1 MATKEQVF
9 AAANELQSA
18 GQKPTLE
25 AIRQRLGG
33 SYTTLAPL
41 LREWKAAQA
50 VENVPTSEPV
60 PESITKR
67 MDDAG
72 REVWKAA
79 LDLAASQLQA
89 ERAALEAARGE
100 LESERDEAVALA
112 DKLNSDLDNALAE
125 VKRLQVEVATMQAE
139 MEAQRTAERER
150 AQADA
155 VAIAELRGRLAA
167 LDPLVAELRQRA
179 AAADGLRSQG
189 HGS

>member
-1 MATKEQVF
+1 MVTKEQVF
-9 AAANELQSA
+9 AAADELQSA

-50 VENVPTSEPV
+50 VANAPSTSEPV
-60 PESITKR
+60 PESVVSR
-67 MDDAG
+67 MEEAA

-79 LDLAASQLQA
+79 LDLAASRLQA
-89 ERAALEAARGE
+89 ERAALETERTA

-112 DKLNSDLDNALAE
+112 DGLAADLDAARAE
-125 VKRLQVEVATMQAE
+125 AKRRTGEVAALQAE
-139 MEAQRTAERER
+139 MEKQREAERER

-155 VAIAELRGRLAA
+155 VVIAELRGRLAA
-167 LDPLVAELRQRA
+167 LEPLVDELRKKVA
-179 AAADGLRSQG
+179 ASA
-189 HGS
+189 

>member
-1 MATKEQVF
+1 MATTTKEQVF
-9 AAANELQSA
+9 AAAAELQAA

-50 VENVPTSEPV
+50 VAADVPTPSEPV

-67 MDDAG
+67 MEEAA

-79 LDLAASQLQA
+79 LDLANGRLTE
-89 ERAALEAARGE
+89 ERGAMEKARGE

-112 DKLNSDLDNALAE
+112 DRLTVDLDTARAE
-125 VKRLQVEVATMQAE
+125 VTRLTGEVAAMQAE
-139 MEAQRTAERER
+139 LEKQREAERER
-150 AQADA
+150 AQSDA
-155 VAIAELRGRLAA
+155 VQLAELRGRLAA
-167 LDPLVAELRQRA
+167 LEPLVGELRQRA
-179 AAADGLRSQG
+179 AATA
-189 HGS
+189 

>member
-9 AAANELQSA
+9 ATAAELQEA

-50 VENVPTSEPV
+50 SASNAPTNEPV
-60 PESITKR
+60 PESIAAR
-67 MDDAG
+67 MAEVG

-79 LDLAASQLQA
+79 LDLATARLQTERESLQA
-89 ERAALEAARGE
+89 ARVELEA
-100 LESERDEAVALA
+100 ERDEAVALA
-112 DKLNSDLDNALAE
+112 DGLAADLDAARAE
-125 VKRLQVEVATMQAE
+125 VTRMQGEVADLRAE
-139 MEAQRTAERER
+139 LETQRAAERER

-155 VAIAELRGRLAA
+155 VEIAELRGRLAA
-167 LDPLVAELRQRA
+167 LEPLVGELRQRA
-179 AAADGLRSQG
+179 TITTG
-189 HGS
+189 